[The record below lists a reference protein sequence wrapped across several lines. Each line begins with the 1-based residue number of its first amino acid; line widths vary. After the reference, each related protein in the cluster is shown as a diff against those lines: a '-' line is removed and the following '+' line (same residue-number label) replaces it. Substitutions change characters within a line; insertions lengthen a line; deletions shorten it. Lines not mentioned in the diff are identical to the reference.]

1 MTANE
6 ISIINELLKKSVED
20 IVTWKMTSPPT
31 ILYATTE
38 LTIVSCYIAYG
49 INNSSGKLYL
59 VKYRVPEYLGE
70 YDKFFNL
77 EKVGLA
83 LINNDQITWQ
93 SINDS
98 IPAHNLYEYVS
109 NKYSGIEN
117 IFNI

>member
-59 VKYRVPEYLGE
+59 FKYRVPEYLGE

-98 IPAHNLYEYVS
+98 IPAHGLYEYVS
-109 NKYSGIEN
+109 NKYSGIQN
-117 IFNI
+117 IFNV